1 MISLNGKLFA
11 ANDNEFINSLFI
23 GGSTCTGY
31 YKRNAKSVNILNMKK
46 EKIGVINR
54 HGVLCKA
61 TKQDNGKWWYSYGDI
76 PEVGKWDKYSEYVNE
91 TKTVLEKDNV

>member
-11 ANDNEFINSLFI
+11 ANDDEMINSLFNV
-23 GGSTCTGY
+23 GGTCTGY
-31 YKRNAKSVNILNMKK
+31 YKRYAKSVNILNMKK

-54 HGVLCKA
+54 YGVLCKA
-61 TKQDNGKWWYSYGDI
+61 TKLDNGKWWYSYGDI